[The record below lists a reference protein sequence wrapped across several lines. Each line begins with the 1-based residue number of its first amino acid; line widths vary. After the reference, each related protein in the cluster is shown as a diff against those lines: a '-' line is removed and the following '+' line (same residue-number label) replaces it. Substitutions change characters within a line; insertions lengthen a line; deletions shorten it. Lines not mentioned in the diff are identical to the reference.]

1 MYQNDHCERYL
12 NNMDIQT
19 EFTPNP
25 SSLKFLPGKIVMEK
39 GTVDFRNVEE
49 AKRSPFALNLFKIDG
64 VEGVFFGSDF
74 ISITKNNNH
83 EWQMLKPSISE
94 TIIEFY
100 KSGAAIVLQE
110 EEDKTGTSNIE
121 DNEAV
126 TKIKDIIETKV
137 RPAVAKDGGDIT
149 FQSFDN
155 GIVYLQMKGSC
166 SGCPSSTATLKA
178 GIENMLKHY
187 IPEVR
192 EVRPVT

>member
-1 MYQNDHCERYL
+1 MESR
-12 NNMDIQT
+12 
-19 EFTPNP
+19 EF
-25 SSLKFLPGKIVMEK
+25 
-39 GTVDFRNVEE
+39 
-49 AKRSPFALNLFKIDG
+49 
-64 VEGVFFGSDF
+64 FFGSNF
-74 ISITKNNNH
+74 ISITKNDNH

-94 TIIEFY
+94 TIIEYY
-100 KSGAAIVLQE
+100 KSGATIMPQG
-110 EEDKTGTSNIE
+110 EEDKTGTSTTE

-126 TKIKDIIETKV
+126 IKIKEILDTKV

-155 GIVYLQMKGSC
+155 GIVYLHMKGSC

-192 EVRPVT
+192 EVRPIT

>member
-1 MYQNDHCERYL
+1 MN
-12 NNMDIQT
+12 IQT
-19 EFTPNP
+19 ESTPNP

-39 GTVDFRNVEE
+39 ETADFRNVEE

-74 ISITKNNNH
+74 ISITKGDNH
-83 EWQMLKPSISE
+83 EWQMLKSSISE
-94 TIIEFY
+94 TIIECY
-100 KSGAAIVLQE
+100 KSGTAITLQG
-110 EEDKTGTSNIE
+110 EEDKTGTSNTE

-126 TKIKDIIETKV
+126 IKIKKIIDTKV

-155 GIVYLQMKGSC
+155 GIVYLHMKGSC

>member
-1 MYQNDHCERYL
+1 
-12 NNMDIQT
+12 MDIQT

-39 GTVDFRNVEE
+39 GTADFRNVEE
-49 AKRSPFALNLFKIDG
+49 AKRSPLALNLFKIDG

-74 ISITKNNNH
+74 ISITKGDGH
-83 EWQMLKPSISE
+83 KWQMLKPSILE
-94 TIIEFY
+94 TIMEYY
-100 KSGAAIVLQE
+100 KSGAAIMLQE
-110 EEDKTGTSNIE
+110 EEDNTDTSNAE
-121 DNEAV
+121 DSEAV
-126 TKIKDIIETKV
+126 IKIKEIIDTKV

-155 GIVYLQMKGSC
+155 GIVYLHMQGSC

>member
-1 MYQNDHCERYL
+1 
-12 NNMDIQT
+12 MDIQT

-25 SSLKFLPGKIVMEK
+25 SSLKFLPGQAVMEK
-39 GTVDFRNVEE
+39 GTADFRNVEE
-49 AKRSPFALNLFKIDG
+49 AKRSPFALNLFKING

-74 ISITKNNNH
+74 ISITKSDNH

-94 TIIEFY
+94 AIIEYY
-100 KSGAAIVLQE
+100 KSGTAIMPQG
-110 EEDKTGTSNIE
+110 EEDKTGTSNSK
-121 DNEAV
+121 DSEAV
-126 TKIKDIIETKV
+126 IKIKDIIETKV

-178 GIENMLKHY
+178 GIENVLKHY

>member
-1 MYQNDHCERYL
+1 
-12 NNMDIQT
+12 MDIQT
-19 EFTPNP
+19 EITPNP

-39 GTVDFRNVEE
+39 GTADFRNVEE

-74 ISITKNNNH
+74 ISITKNDNH
-83 EWQMLKPSISE
+83 EWQTLKPSISE
-94 TIIEFY
+94 TIIEYY
-100 KSGAAIVLQE
+100 KSGAAIILQG
-110 EEDKTGTSNIE
+110 EEDKTSASDTE

-126 TKIKDIIETKV
+126 IKIKEILDTKV

-155 GIVYLQMKGSC
+155 GIVYLHMKGSC

-187 IPEVR
+187 VPEVR
-192 EVRPVT
+192 EVRPIA

>member
-1 MYQNDHCERYL
+1 
-12 NNMDIQT
+12 MDIQT
-19 EFTPNP
+19 EITPNP

-39 GTVDFRNVEE
+39 GTADFRNVEE
-49 AKRSPFALNLFKIDG
+49 AKRSPFALDLFKIDG

-74 ISITKNNNH
+74 ISITKNDNH
-83 EWQMLKPSISE
+83 EWQTLKLSIFE
-94 TIIEFY
+94 TIIEYY
-100 KSGAAIVLQE
+100 KSGTAIMPQG
-110 EEDKTGTSNIE
+110 EEDKTGTSTTE

-126 TKIKDIIETKV
+126 IKIKEILDTKV

-155 GIVYLQMKGSC
+155 GIVYLHMKGSC

-187 IPEVR
+187 VPEVR

>member
-1 MYQNDHCERYL
+1 
-12 NNMDIQT
+12 MDIQT

-39 GTVDFRNVEE
+39 GTADFRNAEA
-49 AKRSPFALNLFKIDG
+49 AKRSPLALNLFKVDG

-74 ISITKNNNH
+74 IAITKNDHH

-94 TIIEFY
+94 TIIEYY
-100 KSGAAIVLQE
+100 KSGAAITLQG
-110 EEDKTGTSNIE
+110 EEDKTGTSNTE

-126 TKIKDIIETKV
+126 IKIKDIIETKV

>member
-1 MYQNDHCERYL
+1 
-12 NNMDIQT
+12 
-19 EFTPNP
+19 
-25 SSLKFLPGKIVMEK
+25 
-39 GTVDFRNVEE
+39 
-49 AKRSPFALNLFKIDG
+49 
-64 VEGVFFGSDF
+64 
-74 ISITKNNNH
+74 
-83 EWQMLKPSISE
+83 MLKR
-94 TIIEFY
+94 
-100 KSGAAIVLQE
+100 
-110 EEDKTGTSNIE
+110 EEDKTGASNTE
-121 DNEAV
+121 ENEAV

-166 SGCPSSTATLKA
+166 SGCPSSTATLKE

>member
-1 MYQNDHCERYL
+1 
-12 NNMDIQT
+12 MDIQT

-25 SSLKFLPGKIVMEK
+25 SSLKFLPGKTVMEK
-39 GTVDFRNVEE
+39 GTADFRNVEE

-83 EWQMLKPSISE
+83 EWQILKPSISE
-94 TIIEFY
+94 VIIEHF
-100 KSGAAIVLQE
+100 KSGTHILLQGE
-110 EEDKTGTSNIE
+110 ENKVDTSNAE
-121 DNEAV
+121 DNEV
-126 TKIKDIIETKV
+126 TARIKKILDTKV
-137 RPAVAKDGGDIT
+137 RPAVAKDGGDII

-155 GIVYLQMKGSC
+155 GIVYLHMQGSC

-187 IPEVR
+187 VPEVR

>member
-1 MYQNDHCERYL
+1 
-12 NNMDIQT
+12 MDIQT
-19 EFTPNP
+19 ELTPNP

-39 GTVDFRNVEE
+39 GTADFRNVEE

-94 TIIEFY
+94 TIIECY
-100 KSGAAIVLQE
+100 KSGAAIVPQG
-110 EEDKTGTSNIE
+110 EEDKTDTSNTK
-121 DNEAV
+121 DNEV
-126 TKIKDIIETKV
+126 VIKIKEIIDTKV

-149 FQSFDN
+149 FQSFDK
-155 GIVYLQMKGSC
+155 GIVYLHLLGSC

-187 IPEVR
+187 IPDVL

>member
-1 MYQNDHCERYL
+1 
-12 NNMDIQT
+12 MDIQT
-19 EFTPNP
+19 EITPNP

-39 GTVDFRNVEE
+39 GTADFRNVEE
-49 AKRSPFALNLFKIDG
+49 AKLSPFALNLFKIDG

-74 ISITKNNNH
+74 ISITKNDNH
-83 EWQMLKPSISE
+83 EWQTLKPSISE
-94 TIIEFY
+94 TIIEYY
-100 KSGAAIVLQE
+100 KSGTAIMPQG
-110 EEDKTGTSNIE
+110 EEDKTSASDTE

-126 TKIKDIIETKV
+126 IKIKEILNTKV

-155 GIVYLQMKGSC
+155 GIVYLHMKGSC

-192 EVRPVT
+192 EVRPIT

>member
-1 MYQNDHCERYL
+1 MNIH
-12 NNMDIQT
+12 T
-19 EFTPNP
+19 EPTPNP

-39 GTVDFRNVEE
+39 ETADFRNVGE
-49 AKRSPFALNLFKIDG
+49 AKRSPLALNLFKIDG

-74 ISITKNNNH
+74 ISITKNDNN
-83 EWQMLKPSISE
+83 EWQMLNPSISE
-94 TIIEFY
+94 TIIEYY
-100 KSGAAIVLQE
+100 KSGAAIMLQE
-110 EEDKTGTSNIE
+110 EEDKNSTSNTE

-126 TKIKDIIETKV
+126 IKIKEIIDTKV
-137 RPAVAKDGGDIT
+137 RPAVAKDGGDII

-155 GIVYLQMKGSC
+155 GIVYLHMLGSC

-192 EVRPVT
+192 EVRPIT

>member
-1 MYQNDHCERYL
+1 
-12 NNMDIQT
+12 MDIQT

-39 GTVDFRNVEE
+39 GTADFRNVEK
-49 AKRSPFALNLFKIDG
+49 AKHSPLALNLFKIDG

-74 ISITKNNNH
+74 ISITKNDNH

-94 TIIEFY
+94 TIIKHY
-100 KSGAAIVLQE
+100 KSGAAIMLQE
-110 EEDKTGTSNIE
+110 EQDKTGTSTTE

-126 TKIKDIIETKV
+126 IKIKEILDTKV

-155 GIVYLQMKGSC
+155 GIVYLHMKGSC

-187 IPEVR
+187 VPEVR
-192 EVRPVT
+192 EVRPIT

>member
-1 MYQNDHCERYL
+1 MN
-12 NNMDIQT
+12 IQI
-19 EFTPNP
+19 EVTPNP

-39 GTVDFRNVEE
+39 ETADFRNAEE

-74 ISITKNNNH
+74 ISITKNDNH
-83 EWQMLKPSISE
+83 EWQMLKPLISE

-100 KSGAAIVLQE
+100 KSGATIMLQE
-110 EEDKTGTSNIE
+110 EKDKTGTSNTE
-121 DNEAV
+121 DTEAV

>member
-1 MYQNDHCERYL
+1 
-12 NNMDIQT
+12 MDIQT

-25 SSLKFLPGKIVMEK
+25 SSLKFLPGKIVMGK
-39 GTVDFRNVEE
+39 GTADFRNVEA
-49 AKRSPFALNLFKIDG
+49 AKRSPLALNLFKIDG

-74 ISITKNNNH
+74 ISITKNDNH
-83 EWQMLKPSISE
+83 EWQMLKSPISE
-94 TIIEFY
+94 TIIEYY
-100 KSGAAIVLQE
+100 KSGAAIMLQE
-110 EEDKTGTSNIE
+110 EVDKTGTSNTE

-126 TKIKDIIETKV
+126 IKIKEIIDTKV
-137 RPAVAKDGGDIT
+137 RPAVAKDGGDII

-155 GIVYLQMKGSC
+155 GIVYLHMQGSC

>member
-1 MYQNDHCERYL
+1 MGSRA
-12 NNMDIQT
+12 
-19 EFTPNP
+19 F
-25 SSLKFLPGKIVMEK
+25 
-39 GTVDFRNVEE
+39 
-49 AKRSPFALNLFKIDG
+49 
-64 VEGVFFGSDF
+64 FFGSNF
-74 ISITKNNNH
+74 ISITKSDNH

-100 KSGAAIVLQE
+100 KSGVAIILQGE
-110 EEDKTGTSNIE
+110 EGKSDTSNTE

-126 TKIKDIIETKV
+126 IKIKEIIDTKV

-155 GIVYLQMKGSC
+155 GIVYLHMLGSC

>member
-1 MYQNDHCERYL
+1 
-12 NNMDIQT
+12 MDIQT

-39 GTVDFRNVEE
+39 GTADFRNVEE
-49 AKRSPFALNLFKIDG
+49 AKRSPFALNLFKNDG

-74 ISITKNNNH
+74 ISITKSDNL

-100 KSGAAIVLQE
+100 KSGDAIMLQE
-110 EEDKTGTSNIE
+110 EEDKTGTSNTE

-126 TKIKDIIETKV
+126 IKIKEIIDTKV
-137 RPAVAKDGGDIT
+137 RPAVARDGGDIT

-155 GIVYLQMKGSC
+155 GIVYLHMLGSC

>member
-1 MYQNDHCERYL
+1 MN
-12 NNMDIQT
+12 IQT
-19 EFTPNP
+19 EVTPNP
-25 SSLKFLPGKIVMEK
+25 SSLKFLPDQVVMEK
-39 GTVDFRNVEE
+39 GTIDFRNAKE
-49 AKRSPFALNLFKIDG
+49 AKRSPLALNLFKIDG

-74 ISITKNNNH
+74 ISITKNDNH

-100 KSGAAIVLQE
+100 KSGDAIMLQE
-110 EEDKTGTSNIE
+110 EEDKTGTSNTE

-126 TKIKDIIETKV
+126 IKIKDIIETKV

-187 IPEVR
+187 VPEVR